1 MSKTR
6 QPTRDS
12 GPFISGEVPLPF
24 TVKFDPTDINF
35 TGFSLEATMHSHLE
49 VEMPFGGSVTWF
61 DEVTGVVQVEF
72 ASNDLLLAAGVEH
85 EDRKLMVWTGDG
97 TNLVATVVIKVPIDA
112 AIGTPPS
119 I

>member
-12 GPFISGEVPLPF
+12 GPFISGETPLPF
-24 TVKFDPTDINF
+24 TVKFDPSDINF
-35 TGFSLEATMHSHLE
+35 TGFSLAATMHSHME
-49 VEMPFGGSVTWF
+49 TEMPFGGSVTWA
-61 DEVTGVVQVEF
+61 DEATGLVQVEF
-72 ASNDLLLAAGVEH
+72 HENDLLLAAGVEH

-97 TNLVATVVIKVPIDA
+97 VNRVATVVIKVPIDA